1 LGGVI
6 DFFNRLKQF
15 LYNEGGVTP
24 ALTNL
29 FHMETLVLHSGNT
42 FELLSR
48 QQLVDLEIDRGCG
61 DPFTL
66 AILFI
71 EENWPMGRVVPDN
84 VVNFLVDL
92 IVDWNVI
99 REALNS

>member
-1 LGGVI
+1 M
-6 DFFNRLKQF
+6 Q
-15 LYNEGGVTP
+15 
-24 ALTNL
+24 
-29 FHMETLVLHSGNT
+29 TLVLSSANT
-42 FELLSR
+42 FELPSR
-48 QQLVDLEIDRGCG
+48 QQLVDLEIDQGCG
-61 DPFTL
+61 CPYTL

-71 EENWPMGRVVPDN
+71 EEHWPSDRVVPDN